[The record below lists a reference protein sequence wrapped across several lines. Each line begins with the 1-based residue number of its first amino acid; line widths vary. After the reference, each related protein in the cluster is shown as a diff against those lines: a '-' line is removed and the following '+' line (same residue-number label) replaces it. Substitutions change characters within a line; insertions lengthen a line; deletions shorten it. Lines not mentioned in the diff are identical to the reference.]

1 LEDKVAAI
9 KSFKA
14 ATDTEIT
21 DLLILV
27 FIVLFLIVAFLFIL
41 NFRKALK
48 AKFLKKLFMKT
59 IKEKGLSEKAGEILW
74 KYSTKLGR
82 DPFLA
87 LEVKAS
93 FEKVIDQYIEE
104 NPNYDEK
111 LIQDTRKKLG
121 FDTVPAFIPL
131 GSTKDI
137 EIFQN
142 GKISH
147 ENQTFEAA
155 LYDKDEKYMYWLL
168 IDIST
173 PPDLKGKTVKI
184 QFLRR
189 DDAIYILE
197 GRVEDVITEN
207 GKFILKIPHH
217 SDMKR
222 IQRRQYARIE
232 VDLPVTVGR
241 ISEKN
246 PSQVTWLSGNARD
259 ISAGG
264 IRICIPSSQRLKFN
278 LTIGSEL
285 WVNFNLDGKTMQ
297 LKGTVVNIIERKTT
311 ICYGIKFT
319 NIKSKD
325 ESHILSFVKK
335 EQQKLRNL
343 AKQRIG

>member
-1 LEDKVAAI
+1 LEDRAAAI
-9 KSFKA
+9 KSFKS

-21 DLLILV
+21 ELLILV
-27 FIVLFLIVAFLFIL
+27 FIFLFLIVAFLFIL

-48 AKFLKKLFMKT
+48 SKFLKKLFMKT
-59 IKEKGLSEKAGEILW
+59 IKEKGLPEKAGEILW

-82 DPFLA
+82 DPFLT

-93 FEKVIDQYIEE
+93 FEKVIDQYIKED
-104 NPNYDEK
+104 PNYDEN
-111 LIQDTRKKLG
+111 LIQDIRKKLG
-121 FDTVPAFIPL
+121 FDTIPAFIPL

-137 EIFQN
+137 ELFQN
-142 GKISH
+142 GKIIT
-147 ENQTFEAA
+147 ENQTYEGA

-168 IDIST
+168 IDITT

-189 DDAIYILE
+189 DDAIYIFE
-197 GRVEDVITEN
+197 SKVEDIITEN
-207 GKFILKIPHH
+207 GKIILKIPHQ
-217 SDMKR
+217 SEMKR

-232 VDLPVTVGR
+232 VDLPVSVGR
-241 ISEKN
+241 ISGKD
-246 PSQVTWLSGNARD
+246 PSKIIWLSGNAKD
-259 ISAGG
+259 ISGGG

-285 WVNFNLDGKTMQ
+285 WINFNLDGKIMQ

-311 ICYGIKFT
+311 ICYGIKFI
-319 NIKSKD
+319 NIKSPD

-343 AKQRIG
+343 AKQRV

>member
-21 DLLILV
+21 DFLILI
-27 FIVLFLIVAFLFIL
+27 FILLFLFLSFLFIL
-41 NFRKALK
+41 HFRKALK

-82 DPFLA
+82 DPFLT

-93 FEKVIDQYIEE
+93 FEKVIDQYVEE
-104 NPNYDEK
+104 NPDYDEK

-121 FDTVPAFIPL
+121 FDTIPAFIPL
-131 GSTKDI
+131 CSTKDI
-137 EIFQN
+137 EMFQN
-142 GKISH
+142 GRITY
-147 ENQTFEAA
+147 ENNTYESA
-155 LYDKDEKYMYWLL
+155 LYDKDEKFMYWLL
-168 IDIST
+168 INITT
-173 PPDLKGKTVKI
+173 PPNLKGKTVKV
-184 QFLRR
+184 QFTRR
-189 DDAIYILE
+189 DDAIYVLE
-197 GRVEDVITEN
+197 GEVDDVIVEDNKVV
-207 GKFILKIPHH
+207 LKMHH
-217 SDMKR
+217 HGDMKR

-232 VDLPVTVGR
+232 VDIPVTVGR
-241 ISEKN
+241 ISEQN
-246 PSQVTWLSGNARD
+246 PADIKWLPANAKD

-264 IRICIPSSQRLKFN
+264 IRICVPLSERLKLN
-278 LTIGSEL
+278 LSIGSEL
-285 WVNFNLDGKTMQ
+285 WISFNLDGKPME
-297 LKGTVVNIIERKTT
+297 LKGTVVNILEKKTT

-325 ESHILSFVKK
+325 ESHILCFVKK

-343 AKQRIG
+343 AKQKPG